1 MKLKKLLT
9 EAFEGMGGI
18 VTPKVFGKGEGFRTS
33 PQKQIKEGLVNCH
46 GTWSKIPTESELEF
60 WIQQYKIKTGH
71 TEWSEKFQ
79 RNIWIEDD

>member
-1 MKLKKLLT
+1 MSIINIKVKRKKSLSKY
-9 EAFEGMGGI
+9 I
-18 VTPKVFGKGEGFRTS
+18 
-33 PQKQIKEGLVNCH
+33 QKQIKEGLVNCH

-71 TEWSEKFQ
+71 TEWSKRFQ

>member
-1 MKLKKLLT
+1 MSIINIKVKRKKSLSKY
-9 EAFEGMGGI
+9 I
-18 VTPKVFGKGEGFRTS
+18 
-33 PQKQIKEGLVNCH
+33 QKQIKEGLVNCH

-71 TEWSEKFQ
+71 TEWSERFQ